1 MDYLI
6 TCPYC
11 LGKYRQGRPF
21 SHKEVHFRM
30 ETVFEESELNDE
42 GYTRSELEALPNNNQ
57 KAKLM
62 EQLEKREPF
71 QWKDDKVYSD
81 FWAEYGHTS
90 EISSGVDA
98 PESNGGWQAYQRPIL
113 NPTDSHDQKYLLVQ
127 NSSNSDYFIYDT
139 DGFVRG
145 VVDRFGKETYRRVCP
160 DCHNPLPPGY
170 GKFPTKLISI
180 IGVTSSGKT
189 VYISQLLKHIE
200 EYGARAG
207 IRIHP
212 TSDHEQNY
220 MLANPVEPGKPLPN
234 TTMSGLLSQPMFCNL
249 KVGDGNYTV
258 VIYDIAGEDCQN
270 ADNLVKYGRFVTQSD
285 GIMLLVDP
293 SQLGIG
299 GSDSELQDKAKAAT
313 PQTVANTIYNAFGS
327 LSGKCKIPVALCIS
341 KSDKFDSGLP
351 DVARHDIS
359 GMKNASTGRWEPKFN
374 AKEYN
379 ELQESIMTM
388 LECSADVLLSDLDND
403 FEHFN
408 VFMFSATGCSVVK
421 REYEGEMRK
430 FTSGNPSPRRIAE
443 PILWMFQK
451 FGYIK
456 ADMPIRLP
464 YPRPFPL
471 YREVIRKGL
480 FRSKVEQ
487 VPLTP
492 EEIEEYKQKYHYE
505 ATC

>member
-1 MDYLI
+1 
-6 TCPYC
+6 
-11 LGKYRQGRPF
+11 
-21 SHKEVHFRM
+21 M
-30 ETVFEESELNDE
+30 ETAFEESELNDE
-42 GYTRSELEALPNNNQ
+42 GYTRSELEAMPNNNQ
-57 KAKLM
+57 KVKLLA
-62 EQLEKREPF
+62 QLEQREPF

-98 PESNGGWQAYQRPIL
+98 PARNGGWQAYQRPIL
-113 NPTDSHDQKYLLVQ
+113 NPSNPLDQKHLLVQ
-127 NSSNSDYFIYDT
+127 NASNSDYFTYDA

-145 VVDRFGKETYRRVCP
+145 VVDSFGKETRRRVCP

-200 EYGARAG
+200 EYGMQAG
-207 IRIHP
+207 IGIHP

-249 KVGDGNYTV
+249 KVDGENYTV

-270 ADNLVKYGRFVTQSD
+270 TANMVKYGRFVTQSD

-293 SQLGIG
+293 SQLGIA
-299 GSDSELQDKAKAAT
+299 GSVSELQDTAKAAT
-313 PQTVANTIYNAFGS
+313 PQTVANTIYSAFGS

-341 KSDKFDSGLP
+341 KSDMFDSGLP
-351 DVARHDIS
+351 DVARRDIS

-379 ELQESIMTM
+379 ELQESVLRL
-388 LECSADVLLSDLDND
+388 LEGSAAVLLNDLDND

-408 VFMFSATGCSVVK
+408 VFVFSATGCSVVK
-421 REYEGEMRK
+421 REYEGEIRK

-456 ADMPIRLP
+456 ANTPIRLP
-464 YPRPFPL
+464 YPRPIPQ
-471 YREVIRKGL
+471 YREITKKGF
-480 FRSKVEQ
+480 FRSKVER
-487 VPLTP
+487 VPLTD
-492 EEIEEYKQKYHYE
+492 EEKQKYYYE